1 MTQKPPEFTYE
12 FENEVC
18 FQCALCAFIGSVI
31 GTIIGFFI
39 GVVI

>member
-18 FQCALCAFIGSVI
+18 FQCAFIGGVI